1 MEKCAFCDV
10 PLARARAD
18 SPEILLP
25 RTFLRRLSD
34 SRLVSGWGNAG
45 EAKSVTVVLKKPH
58 KSARKPKGDG
68 HLRRGEILA
77 AAEKI
82 FIAEGYAGATI
93 RKIADA
99 VGVSSTALYMHFRDK
114 DQILLEISNDAIERL
129 LALNIEIAAQ
139 PIDPVSRVRLMLE
152 AYMRFA
158 LDNPNTYQLVFCSA
172 GDHIAQ
178 DKSADVMALGDRC
191 FEKFSEPVHQIAA
204 QGRLRSGSAKEAA
217 EVLWSGCHGL
227 VSLLITKPS
236 RNWSDADHLMKVML
250 DGLLHGL
257 VTD

>member
-1 MEKCAFCDV
+1 MTGTCAG
-10 PLARARAD
+10 ARSWRR
-18 SPEILLP
+18 P
-25 RTFLRRLSD
+25 RRS
-34 SRLVSGWGNAG
+34 
-45 EAKSVTVVLKKPH
+45 
-58 KSARKPKGDG
+58 
-68 HLRRGEILA
+68 
-77 AAEKI
+77 I

-129 LALNIEIAAQ
+129 LDLNIQIAGQ
-139 PIDPVSRVRLMLE
+139 PIDPLSRVRLMLE

-158 LDNPNTYQLVFCSA
+158 LDNPNTYQLVFCST
-172 GDHIAQ
+172 GDHVKS
-178 DKSADVMALGDRC
+178 DKIGETMALGDRC
-191 FEKFSEPVHQIAA
+191 FEKFSEPVHEIAA
-204 QGRLRSGSAKEAA
+204 QGRLRSGSAVQAA

-236 RNWSDADHLMKVML
+236 RGWSEPEQLMRVML